1 MIRYIRL
8 FRNITNWWLHFGV
21 KFGLTKDDPLIFKAP
36 NNITIEVP
44 RRLLPEFKEIFME
57 ECYTSGLKLRI
68 PERPTVIDIGANAG
82 FFSAFAASQFPGAK
96 VFSYEPI
103 DVNFRQL
110 LRNKAINE
118 DADILC
124 FPKAVCG
131 DSGEVELS
139 FDSNDSFTTS
149 ASVFEKSDIKNET
162 VKVPCVSL
170 PEIFDE
176 HHIERCDLL
185 KIDCEGSEY
194 GILYKCPIKYLHRV
208 VQMAME
214 VHKGTEPDQNIEFL
228 ENYLNSH
235 DFKTRRYSNHML
247 AAWRIVLLS
256 KT

>member
-1 MIRYIRL
+1 MMRYIRL
-8 FRNITNWWLHFGV
+8 FRNITNWWLHLWV

-57 ECYTSGLKLRI
+57 ECYTKELKLRI

-131 DSGEVELS
+131 GSGEVELS
-139 FDSNDSFTTS
+139 FDSNDSFTTA
-149 ASVFEKSDIKNET
+149 ASIFEKSDIKNET

-170 PEIFDE
+170 QEIFDE
-176 HHIERCDLL
+176 HHIEYCDLL
-185 KIDCEGSEY
+185 KIDCEGAEY
-194 GILYKCPIKYLHRV
+194 EILYKCPIKYLHRV
-208 VQMAME
+208 VQMAIE
-214 VHKGTEPDQNIEFL
+214 VHKGTEPNQNIEFL
-228 ENYLNSH
+228 ENYLKSN
-235 DFKTRRYSNHML
+235 DFRTRRYSNHML
-247 AAWRIVLLS
+247 AACRIV
-256 KT
+256 

>member
-1 MIRYIRL
+1 MMRYIRL
-8 FRNITNWWLHFGV
+8 FRNITNWWLHLWV
-21 KFGLTKDDPLIFKAP
+21 KLGLTEDDPLMFMAP

-57 ECYTSGLKLRI
+57 ECYTKKLKLKI

-82 FFSAFAASQFPGAK
+82 FFSAFAASRFPGAK

-110 LRNKAINE
+110 LRNKSINE
-118 DADILC
+118 NAGILC

-131 DSGEVELS
+131 DPGEIELN

-149 ASVFEKSDIKNET
+149 ASVFKESDTKNKT
-162 VKVPCVSL
+162 VSVPCVSL

-176 HHIERCDLL
+176 HNIERCDLL
-185 KIDCEGSEY
+185 KIDCEGAEY

-214 VHKGTEPDQNIEFL
+214 VHKGTEPNQNIESL
-228 ENYLNSH
+228 ANYLKSNN
-235 DFKTRRYSNHML
+235 FETRRYSNHML
-247 AAWRIVLLS
+247 AAWRIV
-256 KT
+256 